1 VTNQRGFSLIEVIA
15 AMIILSVGIIGM
27 AASTTAVQNMT
38 LQGQLTGR
46 AAAVA
51 GSRFDVLR
59 ATPCASLGTSGTATT
74 QVKFA
79 EKWSIT
85 TSGTMRLVV
94 DSVSYT
100 FKDKLRKVA
109 FSTVISCAA
118 IIS

>member
-1 VTNQRGFSLIEVIA
+1 MNQRGFSLIEVIA

-27 AASTTAVQNMT
+27 AGSTTAIQNLT
-38 LQGQLTGR
+38 SQGVLTNN

-59 ATPCASLGTSGTATT
+59 ATPCGSLGSGGSATT
-74 QVKFA
+74 QKKFN

-85 TSGTMRLVV
+85 TSGNLRSVV

-100 FKDKLRKVA
+100 FRARVRTVA
-109 FSTVISCAA
+109 FSTVISCAP
-118 IIS
+118 IIQ